1 MLLPVP
7 RSEVTDT
14 ELDAA
19 YAWPGW
25 PAAAP
30 WLRANMVATLDGS
43 ARAPDGLSEGISSV
57 ADRRVFGRLRG
68 LADVV
73 LVGAGTVREEGYRP
87 SRLKPEF
94 TERRADAGQ
103 GVVPV
108 VAVVSRSLRLDLSAE
123 LFVAPL
129 VRTLVITSA
138 TAEPEQLDRVRA
150 VADVVAL
157 GEDDV
162 DLGAAVI
169 ALRERGLA
177 RIHAEGGPTLLA
189 QLAALDL
196 LDELLLTV
204 SPVLAGGALAD
215 GTALPRI
222 LGGHA
227 LEDAPRP
234 MRLHHLLEDDGS
246 LFLSY
251 RRH

>member
-1 MLLPVP
+1 MLLPEP
-7 RSEVTDT
+7 RSDVTDAD
-14 ELDAA
+14 LDAA

-25 PAAAP
+25 PDPTP
-30 WLRANMVATLDGS
+30 WLRANMVATVDGS
-43 ARAPDGLSEGISSV
+43 ARAPDGLSEGISST

-94 TERRADAGQ
+94 TQRRADAGQ

-108 VAVVSRSLRLDLSAE
+108 VAVVSRSLRLDLSTE

-129 VRTLVITSA
+129 VRTLVITAA
-138 TAEPEQLDRVRA
+138 TADPERLERVRE

-157 GEDDV
+157 GADDV
-162 DLGAAVI
+162 DLGGAI
-169 ALRERGLA
+169 TALRERGLP

-189 QLAALDL
+189 QLVALDL

-204 SPVLAGGALAD
+204 SPVLVGGVLAD
-215 GTALPRI
+215 GSPLPRI

-227 LEDAPRP
+227 LDDAPRP
-234 MRLHHLLEDDGS
+234 MVLHHLLEDDGS

-251 RRH
+251 RRS